1 MRLYFHYFSMHLKT
15 CMAHKK
21 SFFLYA
27 LGQFLTSFTEF
38 LALWFLLDR
47 FKTVGGYTIGECA
60 LCFGVMVMSFS
71 LMECFFRGFD
81 HFAALVRSADFDRL
95 LVRPRGLVFQVL
107 CHKVEFGRLGKLV
120 QSTIALGVGIALS
133 PIEWSFARAGV
144 LILMIAGGTI
154 VFAGIAWIYAGL
166 CFFTLEGL
174 ECVNV
179 FLHGARDFGKYPLDV
194 YGKALLRFCTFVIP
208 YALFQYYPLTYL
220 LGRSND
226 PFRALAPLGT
236 PLFLIPCAILWTIGV
251 KKYKSAGS

>member
-1 MRLYFHYFSMHLKT
+1 MKLYFHYLAMHLKT

-27 LGQFLTSFTEF
+27 LGQFLTSCTEF
-38 LALWFLLDR
+38 ATLWLLLDR
-47 FKTVGGYTIGECA
+47 FETVGGYTVGECA
-60 LCFGVMVMSFS
+60 ICFAVMVLSFS

-81 HFAALVRSADFDRL
+81 HFAGLVRNADFDRM

-107 CHKVEFGRLGKLV
+107 CHKIEFGRLGKLI
-120 QSTIALGVGIALS
+120 QALIALAIGIALS
-133 PIEWSFARAGV
+133 PVEWTLARVGV
-144 LILMIAGGTI
+144 LLLMIAGGTV
-154 VFAGIAWIYAGL
+154 VFAGLAWIYAGL

-194 YGKALLRFCTFVIP
+194 YGKTLLKFCTYVIP

-220 LGRSND
+220 LGRSD
-226 PFRALAPLGT
+226 SALRAIAPVFT
-236 PLFLIPCAILWTIGV
+236 PLFLIPCALLWKVGV

>member
-1 MRLYFHYFSMHLKT
+1 MRLYFHYLSMHLKT

-107 CHKVEFGRLGKLV
+107 CHKVDFGRLGKLV
-120 QSTIALGVGIALS
+120 QSAIALGVGIDAL
-133 PIEWSFARAGV
+133 
-144 LILMIAGGTI
+144 
-154 VFAGIAWIYAGL
+154 
-166 CFFTLEGL
+166 
-174 ECVNV
+174 
-179 FLHGARDFGKYPLDV
+179 H
-194 YGKALLRFCTFVIP
+194 
-208 YALFQYYPLTYL
+208 
-220 LGRSND
+220 
-226 PFRALAPLGT
+226 
-236 PLFLIPCAILWTIGV
+236 
-251 KKYKSAGS
+251 